1 MTYLRNYLILML
13 ISLSG
18 FQAVTAEETTH
29 IKIIVTTDVHGHVL
43 PYDVLAAQPRSHSL
57 AQVHTYVM
65 KKKARDRQ
73 HVVLLDNGDI
83 LQGDPL
89 MYYYNFVDTSGIHPV
104 AGIMNYM
111 GYEASVVGNHDV
123 EAGHAVY
130 DKLVDQFDFPWLA
143 ANIIDETT
151 GLSYFKPYTI
161 IERGNIRI
169 AVLGL
174 TTPSVPNWLPEE
186 LWGGMHFEDMLL
198 SARNWVKYIK
208 RNEKPDLLIGLF
220 HSGAPK
226 VSFPDGPPALLENA
240 SRVIAERVEGFDVIF
255 SGHDHRR
262 WNEFIPNATEGHTL
276 LLGGGSNARS
286 IAVADIRITKNES
299 KKSRSV
305 EVKGKI
311 VDMTDLPAHA
321 EFMNEFQD
329 LKNPVQAYVNTPVT
343 VLNDTLSSRY
353 ALFGSAGFVNLIHQI
368 QLELS
373 GAEVSFS
380 APLSFDAVIP
390 AGTIT
395 RGDLFKLYR
404 YENQL
409 YTMKLSGK
417 EIHRILEYSYSNWF
431 NHMQNPGDH
440 LLNFVKDEK
449 NEIIINPY
457 GRPQTATPY
466 FNFESAAGIAYTV
479 DVSKPAGE
487 RVKIT
492 GFINGN
498 AFKEEQSYNVAINS
512 YRASGGGGHLTEGA
526 LIPHDEI
533 ANRITWTSGIDLRY
547 MIMNYLSINGPP
559 AAIKSVDWKVIPEAW
574 QQSGKEKDYEILFG
588 K

>member
-1 MTYLRNYLILML
+1 
-13 ISLSG
+13 
-18 FQAVTAEETTH
+18 
-29 IKIIVTTDVHGHVL
+29 
-43 PYDVLAAQPRSHSL
+43 
-57 AQVHTYVM
+57 
-65 KKKARDRQ
+65 
-73 HVVLLDNGDI
+73 
-83 LQGDPL
+83 
-89 MYYYNFVDTSGIHPV
+89 
-104 AGIMNYM
+104 M

-130 DKLVDQFDFPWLA
+130 DKLVEQFDFPWLA
-143 ANIIDETT
+143 ANIIDEAT
-151 GLSYFKPYTI
+151 GLPYFKPYTI
-161 IERGNIRI
+161 IERDNIRI

-174 TTPSVPNWLPEE
+174 CTPSVPHWLPQE
-186 LWGGMHFEDMLL
+186 LWSGMHFEDMMV

-226 VSFPDGPPALLENA
+226 VNFPDGPPPMLENA

-262 WNEFIPNATEGHTL
+262 WNEFIPNTTDGHTL

-305 EVKGKI
+305 EVKGSI
-311 VDMTDLPAHA
+311 IELNDLSAHA
-321 EFMNEFQD
+321 DFMNEFQD
-329 LKNPVQAYVNTPVT
+329 YSGPVAEYINTPVT
-343 VLNDTLSSRY
+343 ILNDTLASRY
-353 ALFGSAGFVNLIHQI
+353 ALFESADFVNLIHQI

-373 GAEVSFS
+373 GAQVSFS

-409 YTMKLSGK
+409 YTMRLSGK
-417 EIHRILEYSYSNWF
+417 EIHQILEYSYANWF
-431 NHMQNPGDH
+431 NQMKGPDDH

-449 NEIIINPY
+449 NEIILNPY
-457 GRPQTATPY
+457 GRPQTATPF

-479 DVSKPAGE
+479 DISKPAGE
-487 RVKIT
+487 RVRIK
-492 GFINGN
+492 GFINGD
-498 AFKEEQSYNVAINS
+498 AFRDDHIYNVAINS

-526 LIPHDEI
+526 KIPHDEI
-533 ANRITWTSGIDLRY
+533 TNRITWTSGIDLRY
-547 MIMNYLSINGPP
+547 MIMNYLAINGPP
-559 AAIKSVDWKVIPEAW
+559 AAIEAVDWKVVPAAW
-574 QQSGKEKDYEILFG
+574 HQSGKSKDYEILFG
-588 K
+588 R